1 MANETFPVPD
11 APKTLE
17 TYGNVIN
24 GKIKF
29 DAVSMKFIIKLNF
42 TDLIFMIYIYSF

>member
-42 TDLIFMIYIYSF
+42 TDLIFMIYIKI